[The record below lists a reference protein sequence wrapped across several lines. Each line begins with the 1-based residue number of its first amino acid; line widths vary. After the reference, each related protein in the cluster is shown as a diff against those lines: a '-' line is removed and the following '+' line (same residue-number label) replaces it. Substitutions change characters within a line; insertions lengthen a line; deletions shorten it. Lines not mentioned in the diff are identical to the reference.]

1 MPRLCINLDHVA
13 TLREARKGMD
23 PELASAAALA
33 RLGGADALAVHLR
46 ADRRHVQ
53 ERDVELLRA
62 TSRLPLRLRLANSSV
77 LVHEATAYKP
87 DLLTLVPERRDEV
100 TTEGG
105 MDVLLDQASL
115 SRQVKALHESG
126 LRVALFVEP
135 DLDQVR
141 AVAKVEA
148 DAVEL
153 NAYHFGTANG
163 AEAASRELERIATG
177 AKAGAKHGLEVHVGH
192 GLGYETIGAVAAI
205 GEIAEIQAGHA
216 VIARAVLVGLRDAV
230 AEMRSRLRG
239 A

>member
-1 MPRLCINLDHVA
+1 MPRLCINLDHIA

-23 PELASAAALA
+23 PELCSAGALA

-62 TSRLPLRLRLANSSV
+62 TTRLPLRLRLANSSA

-105 MDVLLDQASL
+105 MDVLLDQNSL

-126 LRVALFVEP
+126 LRVGLFVEP

-141 AVAKVEA
+141 AAAKVEA

-153 NAYHFGTANG
+153 NAYHYGTANG
-163 AEAASRELERIATG
+163 GEAAARELERLVTVAR
-177 AKAGAKHGLEVHVGH
+177 AGVKHGLEVHVGH
-192 GLGYETIGAVAAI
+192 GLGYETIAGVAAVS
-205 GEIAEIQAGHA
+205 EIAEIQVGHA
-216 VIARAVLVGLRDAV
+216 LIARAVLVGLRDAV
-230 AEMRSRLRG
+230 AALRSRL
-239 A
+239 